1 MLIVIDKIRKR
12 VGAVAIV
19 VLLSAGMV
27 SGPTSLAGAAEGHL
41 HFILVAADVAPDTDG
56 VKPLLVISGNGSF
69 TSGWVKGG
77 GGYTYVDV
85 ATEVPK
91 TILSTGT
98 WKATEV
104 LKWTPSEGGATY
116 GRVRPGVLD
125 LRIDLMP
132 EQGPVIKGA
141 TLRINCN
148 VGLAGIKNK
157 DPDTPDTGETLAEGF
172 WLTIPDTANFGPT
185 GSVGQFVPMD
195 PIIGVTEIT
204 L

>member
-1 MLIVIDKIRKR
+1 MLIVIDKIRNR

-19 VLLSAGMV
+19 VLFIASMV
-27 SGPTSLAGAAEGHL
+27 SAPTSFAGATKGHL
-41 HFILVAADVAPDTDG
+41 HFELVAVTEASETEG
-56 VKPLLVISGNGSF
+56 VKPILILSGNGSF
-69 TSGWVKGG
+69 TSGWVKGRG
-77 GGYTYVDV
+77 MYTYADL

-98 WKATEV
+98 WKAREV
-104 LKWTPSEGGATY
+104 LKWTPSAGGATY

-132 EQGPVIKGA
+132 DQGPMIKGA

-157 DPDTPDTGETLAEGF
+157 DADTGADLAEGF
-172 WLTIPDTANFGPT
+172 WLTIPGSASFGPT
-185 GSVGQFVPMD
+185 SSIGQFAPRD
-195 PIIGVTEIT
+195 PILGITEIS

>member
-1 MLIVIDKIRKR
+1 MLIVIDKIRSR

-19 VLLSAGMV
+19 VLLSASMV
-27 SGPTSLAGAAEGHL
+27 SGPTSFAGAAEGHL
-41 HFILVAADVAPDTDG
+41 HFMLVAVDVAPDTDG
-56 VKPLLVISGNGSF
+56 VKPLLVLSGNGSF

-77 GGYTYVDV
+77 GSYTYADV
-85 ATEVPK
+85 ATEIPK

-116 GRVRPGVLD
+116 GRIRPGVLD

-157 DPDTPDTGETLAEGF
+157 DADTGEVLAEGF
-172 WLTIPDTANFGPT
+172 WLTIPATASFGPT
-185 GSVGQFVPMD
+185 SSVGQFVPRD
-195 PIIGVTEIT
+195 PILGITEIN